1 MRKTIY
7 VIIAML
13 AFAGCANNNE
23 QVQKITE
30 TISKDSALL
39 VNAGQKDSEISSYL
53 GELKVI
59 GENLDKIKNRE
70 KIITISAEGKEGTN
84 RDSLIAEVKELD
96 DWIVMN
102 DKKMNR
108 LQARLKKMTA
118 KNENLESIV
127 SHLTQ
132 EITEKDEEISDLQL
146 KLSSANQ
153 TIMTITTQ
161 FNDSIKVIKQ
171 ERTEVTT
178 VKTEI
183 NTVYYVTGTMK
194 ELQDKGIVTK
204 EGGFI
209 GIGRVAVV
217 NSEIDNSKFTKADLP
232 NLKTIVLNGKF
243 RRIITTHPD
252 NSYNIIPGAKTDSL
266 SITNPATFWG
276 ESKYLVIAI
285 K

>member
-23 QVQKITE
+23 QVQKLTE

-178 VKTEI
+178 VKNRNKYSILCNGHHEG
-183 NTVYYVTGTMK
+183 VTGQRNCDQRRWIYRDWT
-194 ELQDKGIVTK
+194 
-204 EGGFI
+204 
-209 GIGRVAVV
+209 RCS
-217 NSEIDNSKFTKADLP
+217 SEF
-232 NLKTIVLNGKF
+232 
-243 RRIITTHPD
+243 
-252 NSYNIIPGAKTDSL
+252 
-266 SITNPATFWG
+266 
-276 ESKYLVIAI
+276 
-285 K
+285 

>member
-23 QVQKITE
+23 QVQKLTE